1 MKAALGTLTGIV
13 VSVGMAGTATAAA
26 ATCTT
31 WTQEATH
38 LGTQAAQLS
47 GVSVA
52 SADEAWAVGISLE
65 GSTFAGVI
73 ERWNGTWSV
82 VRQDA
87 NVRFS
92 SVTSFGVADAVAVGS
107 TTSAPSH
114 PVVDMWN
121 GSHWTLAVLP
131 IADAR
136 FNAVSG
142 SSPSDIWAVGGY
154 GTGAA
159 DQESKAL
166 LEHWNGSTW
175 TQFSVPDHLLS
186 DMVQVVA
193 VATDNV
199 YALSARHCCIRFVWH
214 FDGTAWTAIS
224 AVRSG
229 SYPLPQAI
237 AATSGGLWY
246 APRGAT
252 GQSSYQIQKW
262 TGSAWRPVFK
272 SYYANVWSMT
282 AGPHDSV
289 WTAGEARGTKDV
301 YVADDGHALTV
312 PAIPGQMTAIATGF
326 GRGIAVG
333 ESNSGP
339 IILGGCVS

>member
-26 ATCTT
+26 ATCNT
-31 WTQEATH
+31 WTQEATN
-38 LGTQAAQLS
+38 LGTQFAELS

-52 SADEAWAVGISLE
+52 SADEAWAVGTSFE
-65 GSTFAGVI
+65 TSTSAGVI

-87 NVRFS
+87 NVALS
-92 SVTSFGVADAVAVGS
+92 AVTSFGVADAVAVGS
-107 TTSAPSH
+107 TSSAPSH

-142 SSPSDIWAVGGY
+142 SSPSDVWAVGSY

-159 DQESKAL
+159 AQESKAL

-186 DMVQVVA
+186 DMVQVAA

-199 YALSARHCCIRFVWH
+199 YALSFRHCCTRFVWH
-214 FDGTAWTAIS
+214 FDGTAWTAMS
-224 AVRSG
+224 TLQLG
-229 SYPLPQAI
+229 SSPLPQAI
-237 AATSGGLWY
+237 AATSSGLWY

-252 GQSSYQIQKW
+252 GQNSYQVQQW
-262 TGSAWRPVFK
+262 TGSAWRPVF
-272 SYYANVWSMT
+272 SRYYANVESMT
-282 AGPHDSV
+282 AGPDDSV

-301 YVADDGHALTV
+301 YVADDGHAVTT
-312 PAIPGQMTAIATGF
+312 PAIGGLMTAIATGF

-333 ESNSGP
+333 ESYSGP